1 MKGTGGIIK
10 CMERDFLNGLMEE
23 CTLGNTFKTKNM
35 GLEGSNGLTAE
46 SMKDS
51 GEKVF
56 NMDKV
61 KLREVMVLRDKDN
74 GKMEKELSDN

>member
-1 MKGTGGIIK
+1 
-10 CMERDFLNGLMEE
+10 MERDFLNGLMEE

-35 GLEGSNGLTAE
+35 GLEELNGQTEE

-56 NMDKV
+56 NMDKA
-61 KLREVMVLRDKDN
+61 KLREAMVFRDKDN

>member
-1 MKGTGGIIK
+1 
-10 CMERDFLNGLMEE
+10 MERDFLNGRMEE
-23 CTLGNTFKTKNM
+23 CTLVNTFKTKNM

-51 GEKVF
+51 GGKVF
-56 NMDKV
+56 NMDKA
-61 KLREVMVLRDKDN
+61 KLREAMVFRDKDN